1 MGNALTLHTKVDE
14 KSISS
19 FHAASKRDR
28 EKECEADERTRM
40 AYEDALSAFNYTE
53 FPKIDNKPQSQNT

>member
-1 MGNALTLHTKVDE
+1 MGNALTFHSKVDE
-14 KSISS
+14 KRVLSLHS
-19 FHAASKRDR
+19 ATKRDR

-53 FPKIDNKPQSQNT
+53 FPRIDNKSEAK